1 MFIMFHKI
9 ILNSILI
16 NNFFIINWSMC
27 NTTVKML
34 KNEGGKLFL
43 KKKLKQISFFFL
55 NTVFIVSTNLEFVGK

>member
-1 MFIMFHKI
+1 
-9 ILNSILI
+9 
-16 NNFFIINWSMC
+16 MC